1 MKALM
6 SSWPRRGS
14 CSEYFSSM
22 SGDAMSSTTLR
33 LTFSPQK
40 SVNHRTTT
48 ALLSSSLLIWNLLN
62 GPVRTTD
69 IGRWPGQ
76 RGRPIEWDPNSG
88 SYPAIAGVRPGRG
101 QGANQHGQASRPAP
115 PPGHPEGALE

>member
-40 SVNHRTTT
+40 SVNHRTTM
-48 ALLSSSLLIWNLLN
+48 ALLSSSFLILTLLN
-62 GPVRTTD
+62 WSREDTD

-76 RGRPIEWDPNSG
+76 RVDPSIGGQTPVLTPQSKVSG
-88 SYPAIAGVRPGRG
+88 QDIAK
-101 QGANQHGQASRPAP
+101 
-115 PPGHPEGALE
+115 